1 MWKTLDVGYVQGMCD
16 LVAPLLVIFD
26 SGKLF
31 ESGTCREKVTSLSH
45 SVSNDK

>member
-1 MWKTLDVGYVQGMCD
+1 MGYVQGMCD

-31 ESGTCREKVTSLSH
+31 DSADWEKNQMANFREKFIIIAS
-45 SVSNDK
+45 